1 MKTAFTK
8 RSESIESFQVMELLA
23 RANELQAEGK
33 DVIHL
38 EIGEPD
44 FTTAE
49 PVLKAAKAAIDAGH
63 THYTSALGL
72 PELRQAIANTYKI
85 NYNLDIDYNR
95 VLVTSGGSGA
105 LLLASGL
112 LVESGK
118 HLLMADPG
126 YPCNRNFL
134 RLIGADA
141 KMIPTDHS
149 SNYQLTPELLHQH
162 WDNDTAGILV
172 ASPSNPTGTILSK
185 EELVQLT
192 TACQQHQG
200 YFISDEI
207 YHGLTYEKKAPSALE
222 VDNNAYILNS
232 FSKFYGMTGWRLGW
246 LIAPLEAVSDL
257 EKFAQNIYISPAS
270 ISQHAALACFTP
282 EAQAIFEERRQ
293 AFAERRDFLLPAL
306 TNLGFKIKTKPEGAF
321 YLYADVSN
329 FTDDAY
335 RFCYHFLETQ
345 HVAFTPGL
353 DFGSHL
359 ANQHVRF
366 AYTKSLAILE
376 QAIERIALGL
386 QSWQG

>member
-1 MKTAFTK
+1 MKTAFTQ
-8 RSESIESFQVMELLA
+8 RSQSIESFQVMALLA
-23 RANELQAEGK
+23 RANELQAAGK
-33 DVIHL
+33 EVIHL

-44 FTTAE
+44 FTTAD
-49 PVLKAAKAAIDAGH
+49 PVLDAAKAAIDAGH

-72 PELRQAIANTYKI
+72 PELRQAIANTYKTR
-85 NYNLDIDYNR
+85 YNLDIDYNR

-149 SNYQLTPELLHQH
+149 SNYQLTAELLNQN
-162 WDNDTAGILV
+162 WDDNTAGILV
-172 ASPSNPTGTILSK
+172 ASPSNPTGTILNK
-185 EELVQLT
+185 EDLT
-192 TACQQHQG
+192 SLSNACQQNQG

-207 YHGLTYEKKAPSALE
+207 YHGLTYEKNTPSALE
-222 VDNNAYILNS
+222 VDDNAYILNS

-246 LIAPLEAVSDL
+246 LIAPLEAVSHL

-270 ISQHAALACFTP
+270 ISQYAALACFTP
-282 EAQAIFEERRQ
+282 EAEAIFEERRQ

-321 YLYADVSN
+321 YLYADVSK

-345 HVAFTPGL
+345 HVAFTPGI
-353 DFGSHL
+353 DFGSYC
-359 ANQHVRF
+359 ANHHVRF

-376 QAIERIALGL
+376 QAVERIALGL